1 MADYAGLIT
10 TIDNIAG
17 ISPEWNYV
25 EYSNQLL
32 GFGTFINDDYSKAG
46 SFDYYQ
52 FVSKV
57 GNFNGS
63 RSDDYSGIFYNNI
76 WSSPDKIVLGLI
88 TRDESYNIYI
98 FNSFDTT
105 LTMSDIQ
112 NTVLGLDITKGT
124 LPATF
129 NSQEEKN
136 YPVLIHLTGT
146 ADVLGYVKFVFS
158 AESVIV
164 PVTGDRIVQ
173 YAFDPIK
180 SMSIKH
186 NKFISRSK
194 THYLQQERQ
203 RINDDENREITCE
216 MIRNDMELDV
226 LLGYSQNRT
235 IAVPLPMES
244 MQVSNVGS
252 LIGLSILN
260 TSDDISNFFE
270 LKKCKYVMIYNKSE
284 IEVIKISTIDYVTG
298 TITLLSPINKDFV
311 GNDTFIYPVVLAYIT
326 NYSASQIQ
334 FNRNKY
340 DLTFKEVISG

>member
-1 MADYAGLIT
+1 
-10 TIDNIAG
+10 
-17 ISPEWNYV
+17 
-25 EYSNQLL
+25 
-32 GFGTFINDDYSKAG
+32 
-46 SFDYYQ
+46 
-52 FVSKV
+52 
-57 GNFNGS
+57 
-63 RSDDYSGIFYNNI
+63 
-76 WSSPDKIVLGLI
+76 
-88 TRDESYNIYI
+88 
-98 FNSFDTT
+98 
-105 LTMSDIQ
+105 
-112 NTVLGLDITKGT
+112 
-124 LPATF
+124 
-129 NSQEEKN
+129 
-136 YPVLIHLTGT
+136 
-146 ADVLGYVKFVFS
+146 
-158 AESVIV
+158 
-164 PVTGDRIVQ
+164 
-173 YAFDPIK
+173 
-180 SMSIKH
+180 
-186 NKFISRSK
+186 
-194 THYLQQERQ
+194 
-203 RINDDENREITCE
+203 